1 MTKEKID
8 ELVAELALNI
18 NDYYIVGDASLVIR
32 GIKDTCLDLKICG
45 TEKVLENLKLRYP
58 VKAIEGTEERIFK
71 IGDEIE
77 LIVEEKEN
85 FECEIVED
93 YPLENV
99 EKILEQKK
107 QKNYEKQDVANIEKY
122 MQSLKYEISCGAYV
136 LDNGKVLLVKHKSG
150 GHWDF
155 PKGHREEGET
165 KQETAIR
172 EVFEETGVKIKIKS
186 DEEYKSTYKPKFH
199 TQKTV
204 IFFEAERICGILKKQ
219 ESEIIE
225 LEWLTYDKALER
237 LTFENSKKLFEK
249 FLMDRNKNVN
259 KNKKM

>member
-1 MTKEKID
+1 MTKGKID
-8 ELVAELALNI
+8 EIITELAINI
-18 NDYYIVGDASLVIR
+18 NEYYILGDASLVVR

-45 TEKVLENLKLRYP
+45 TKKVLENLKIRYN
-58 VKAIEGTEERIFK
+58 VKCIEGTDKKIFK
-71 IGDEIE
+71 INDETEFIM
-77 LIVEEKEN
+77 EEKEN

-93 YPLENV
+93 YPLEDIA
-99 EKILEQKK
+99 KILKQKK

-122 MQSLKYEISCGAYV
+122 IQSLKYEISCGAYV

-165 KQETAIR
+165 NQETAIR
-172 EVFEETGVKIKIKS
+172 EVWEETGVKIKIKS
-186 DEEYKSTYKPKFH
+186 EEEYKSTYKPKFH
-199 TQKTV
+199 IQKTV
-204 IFFEAERICGILKKQ
+204 IFFEAERIDGILKKQ

-225 LEWLTYDKALER
+225 LEWLEYDKALEK

-249 FLMDRNKNVN
+249 FLMDKNRIVN